1 MSFKTVKQTEVNV
14 GTINVNLIELGI
26 GKVVIDGI
34 VTNFYKSTE
43 RFDLSFSGVPKVV
56 ACIRNIEPFNQLIN
70 GANKICGINSNSNNS
85 NSNNSNNNNSNNN
98 NQISIKSNISNIT
111 CDGFDYECEIQGNS
125 THFTVDY
132 TAVYHVNSNPISKY
146 YNRKVCIKSV
156 PYGTYLSN
164 NNGVIEMSEKLRK
177 YEEWFI
183 ERAATG
189 PNSLDTDIYIFS
201 KTFNKYLT
209 FNQSTNQLSHGSI
222 SENGLWRLEGNTQL
236 NDEKFTLFSD
246 TFNQYNLRAFANG
259 DTENGLFFNGDQE
272 SLFEVILLKQ

>member
-14 GTINVNLIELGI
+14 GTINVNLVESSI
-26 GKVVIDGI
+26 GKVVIDGV

-43 RFDLSFSGVPKVV
+43 RFDLSFSGIPKVV
-56 ACIRNIEPFNQLIN
+56 ACIRNIEPFNQNQFLKGSN
-70 GANKICGINSNSNNS
+70 RICGNIGINNGSSIGF
-85 NSNNSNNNNSNNN
+85 SNNNCN

-125 THFTVDY
+125 THFTIDY
-132 TAVYHVNSNPISKY
+132 TAVYHVNSNPISKF
-146 YNRKVCIKSV
+146 YNRIVCIKSV

-189 PNSLDTDIYIFS
+189 SNSLDNDIYIFN
-201 KTFNKYLT
+201 KAFNKYL
-209 FNQSTNQLSHGSI
+209 SYDPLTNQLSHGTI
-222 SENGLWRLEGNTQL
+222 SENCIWRLEGSQL

-246 TFNQYNLRAFANG
+246 TFNQYNLRAFGNG
-259 DTENGLFFNGDQE
+259 DTENGLFINGDQE

>member
-14 GTINVNLIELGI
+14 GTINVNLIESGL

-34 VTNFYKSTE
+34 VTNYYKSTE
-43 RFDLSFSGVPKVV
+43 RFDLSFSGIPKVV
-56 ACIRNIEPFNQLIN
+56 ACIRNIEPFNQPLN
-70 GANKICGINSNSNNS
+70 GANKINGSIGINGH
-85 NSNNSNNNNSNNN
+85 NNNNNNNN

-111 CDGFDYECEIQGNS
+111 CDGFEYECEIQGNG
-125 THFTVDY
+125 THFTIDY

-156 PYGTYLSN
+156 PYGTYLSD

-183 ERAATG
+183 ERAGTG
-189 PNSLDTDIYIFS
+189 PNCLDTDIYIFN
-201 KTFNKYLT
+201 KIFNKYLT
-209 FNQSTNQLSHGSI
+209 YDPLTNQLSHGTI
-222 SENGLWRLEGNTQL
+222 SENCVWRLEGGQL

-246 TFNQYNLRAFANG
+246 PFNQYNLRAFGNG
-259 DTENGLFFNGDQE
+259 DTENGLFLNGDQE
-272 SLFEVILLKQ
+272 SSFEVILLKQ